1 MRPRPSLTRIWLDWD
16 TYWLTTVEAHLEVDF
31 ITPRPDMTVADLVAH
46 WMALYR
52 DMTKLALMAR
62 SAAQRERTFTRLAER
77 ERVMVGL
84 MQRVDAQLERAAM
97 PKLSKQ
103 EIKRRERELMDFHRA
118 QQRRVEREMF
128 PSALP
133 GSRGAVSPLGG
144 VAVAKP
150 PARKR

>member
-1 MRPRPSLTRIWLDWD
+1 
-16 TYWLTTVEAHLEVDF
+16 
-31 ITPRPDMTVADLVAH
+31 
-46 WMALYR
+46 
-52 DMTKLALMAR
+52 
-62 SAAQRERTFTRLAER
+62 
-77 ERVMVGL
+77 
-84 MQRVDAQLERAAM
+84 M